1 MATLVNTATS
11 HTTSQTLEIETF
23 IEFLSSV
30 ITPFVLML
38 KVGGARCSLGEL
50 KSLCTQ
56 LLFVRG
62 VVAMAMSHIQAVVGK
77 YNTVSVQ
84 SRSM

>member
-23 IEFLSSV
+23 IEFLSV